1 MFEPEFVHE
10 PEEDAHL
17 LPESTTALDNPP
29 IVAPDRANQDVDALT
44 TALQTLLM
52 AMTSD
57 SGSSQVDGS
66 QRAFIHALAG
76 LQHRPSTDLEE
87 YLLDVTLL
95 SNLNANEMAVLAVAQ
110 QRKFSPSDKE
120 LLADLRVKRS
130 RLSQICS
137 RLLKGGVL
145 NARTSG
151 RQRFYTMTPT
161 ARAQLEAWGVK
172 GGEA

>member
-1 MFEPEFVHE
+1 
-10 PEEDAHL
+10 
-17 LPESTTALDNPP
+17 
-29 IVAPDRANQDVDALT
+29 
-44 TALQTLLM
+44 
-52 AMTSD
+52 
-57 SGSSQVDGS
+57 
-66 QRAFIHALAG
+66 
-76 LQHRPSTDLEE
+76 
-87 YLLDVTLL
+87 
-95 SNLNANEMAVLAVAQ
+95 MAVLAVAQ

-161 ARAQLEAWGVK
+161 ARAQLEAWGVQ